1 MTTSRCRRLKA
12 HVGAVMALVL
22 VLGLAA
28 CGGGTDRTKARVRLV
43 NVSPAYDK
51 LDLSVDGNVRQGA
64 VSYGS
69 TPEYVDIDPSK
80 TASSLSAPNSPTV
93 LLSFTPDLS
102 KDKYYSLLAYG
113 ALGALKQVLLDD
125 NAGAPDTNK
134 SLMRVVNA
142 APDAGAMDVY
152 LTGSGDSLAAAVP
165 VASGAALGVVGAWLT
180 VNSGTWR
187 LRVTAAGSKTDL
199 RLDLA
204 AQVLSSKQ
212 VLSLVLTPGRGGVL
226 VNALVLTQQG
236 EIQRQDNG
244 QARVRVAAGVTDG
257 GVVSVRLGASSAP
270 LLNSTASPA
279 VGVYAL
285 VGAGSQAVA
294 VTVAGQELVTPNFI
308 FSAGADYSLLVRG
321 TPTAAQVNWLDDDN
335 RLASDTSQARLRLV
349 NGLAGTGLPLSLTVD
364 LVPVAGNVSAGTAS
378 PEYVNL
384 APTSTAK
391 LVVTSPGLSKV
402 FEAVDQSFV
411 AGASYTVFVL
421 GNPAAATGTLR
432 KDR

>member
-1 MTTSRCRRLKA
+1 MTKKTVFVRVLA
-12 HVGAVMALVL
+12 GAVMPLVL
-22 VLGLAA
+22 ALGLAA

-43 NVSPAYDK
+43 NVTAAYDK
-51 LDLSVDGNVRQGA
+51 LDLTVDGGVRQGA
-64 VSYGS
+64 VGYGS
-69 TPEYVDIDPSK
+69 TPDYVELDPSK

-125 NAGAPDTNK
+125 NAAAPDTNK
-134 SLMRVVNA
+134 SLMRVLNA
-142 APDAGAMDVY
+142 APDAGALDVY
-152 LTGSGDSLAAAVP
+152 LTGSADSLAAAVP
-165 VASGAALGVVGAWLT
+165 VASSAALGAVGSWLT

-187 LRVTAAGSKTDL
+187 LRVTAAGSKTDV

-236 EIQRQDNG
+236 EIQRQDNS

-257 GVVSVRLGASSAP
+257 GAVSVRLGAANTV
-270 LLNSTASPA
+270 LLNNTASPA
-279 VGVYAL
+279 VGLYTL
-285 VGAGSQAVA
+285 VGAGAQTVA
-294 VTVAGQELVTPNFI
+294 VTVAGQDLLIPNFTL
-308 FSAGADYSLLVRG
+308 SPGADYTLLVRG
-321 TPTAAQVNWLDDDN
+321 TPAAAQVNWLEDDN

-364 LVPVAGNVSAGTAS
+364 LVPIAGNVLAGTAS
-378 PEYVNL
+378 AEYVSL
-384 APTSTAK
+384 APTNTAK
-391 LVVTSPGLSKV
+391 LVVTSPGSAKL

-421 GNPAAATGTLR
+421 GSPLAATGTLR